1 MLFWTLAALLTLGAS
16 LAVLVPLTRR
26 VPVASTPGAHD
37 LEVYKDQLAELERD
51 AARGLIRPA
60 EAQEARTEIARRIL
74 KADASRAEG
83 DADSARRVAVAR
95 YGGMAAVIAVPLVSW
110 GLYGLLGSPDIPSQP
125 LQARLTADPSKSS
138 IDELVARA
146 EAHLAANPQD
156 GRGWD
161 VLAPIYLRMGRYD
174 DAVSAY
180 TKAIGLEGGT
190 ARREAGLG
198 EAIAGAGGGIV
209 SVDAQ
214 KAFERALAID
224 PHDAKARFYLATG
237 LAQDGK
243 YRQAI
248 DGWNE
253 LMAVLPPDSPWRGAT
268 EQALAEAAKL
278 ADASVGENGA
288 GEDTAAEVDRPAG
301 PTKEDIEAAASMSAG
316 DRTAMIETMVAGLDE
331 KLRQNPKDAEGWR
344 RLIRSY
350 VVLGRQDEA
359 RGALKRAVEAFGPG
373 SPEAEA
379 LSAAA
384 RGVGLT
390 DEE

>member
-16 LAVLVPLTRR
+16 LAVLAPLTRR
-26 VPVASTPGAHD
+26 APATSTPGDHD
-37 LEVYKDQLAELERD
+37 LEVYKDQLAELGRD

-60 EAQEARTEIARRIL
+60 EAEEARTEIARRIL
-74 KADASRAEG
+74 KLDASRAQDGAEAG
-83 DADSARRVAVAR
+83 WRLAVAR

-125 LQARLTADPSKSS
+125 LQARLSADPAKSS

-146 EAHLAANPQD
+146 EAHLAANPED

-180 TKAIGLEGGT
+180 AKAIRLEGGT

-209 SVDAQ
+209 SDDAQ
-214 KAFERALAID
+214 KAFERALVLD

-237 LAQDGK
+237 LAQDGR
-243 YRQAI
+243 YREAI

-253 LMAVLPPDSPWRGAT
+253 LIAALPPDSPWRGAT
-268 EQALAEAAKL
+268 QQALAEASKL
-278 ADASVGENGA
+278 ADAPASENGA
-288 GEDTAAEVDRPAG
+288 GETAATEPGSSG
-301 PTKEDIEAAASMSAG
+301 PTKEDMEAAASMSAG

-350 VVLGRQDEA
+350 VVLGKKSEA
-359 RGALKRAVEAFGPG
+359 RGALKRAVDVFGAG
-373 SPEAEA
+373 SAEA
-379 LSAAA
+379 VALTDSA
-384 RGVGLT
+384 RGFGLT
-390 DEE
+390 DTE